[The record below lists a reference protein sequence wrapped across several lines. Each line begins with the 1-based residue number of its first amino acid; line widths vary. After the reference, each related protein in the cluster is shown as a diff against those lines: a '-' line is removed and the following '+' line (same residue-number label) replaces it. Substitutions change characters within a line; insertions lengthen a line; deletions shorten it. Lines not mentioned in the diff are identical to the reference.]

1 MTTKKNLVVA
11 LVETDENLKSDPARS
26 CLFPREGIQMCS
38 EINNHG
44 GGMDLPDNM
53 LFYLLDFF
61 FFFDLRLNITGEKM
75 EVIQVDHLSI
85 FN

>member
-1 MTTKKNLVVA
+1 
-11 LVETDENLKSDPARS
+11 
-26 CLFPREGIQMCS
+26 
-38 EINNHG
+38 
-44 GGMDLPDNM
+44 MDLPDNM

-61 FFFDLRLNITGEKM
+61 DLRLNITEEKM

>member
-1 MTTKKNLVVA
+1 
-11 LVETDENLKSDPARS
+11 
-26 CLFPREGIQMCS
+26 
-38 EINNHG
+38 
-44 GGMDLPDNM
+44 MDLPDNM

>member
-1 MTTKKNLVVA
+1 
-11 LVETDENLKSDPARS
+11 
-26 CLFPREGIQMCS
+26 
-38 EINNHG
+38 
-44 GGMDLPDNM
+44 MDLPDNM

-61 FFFDLRLNITGEKM
+61 FFDLKLNITGEKM